1 MSHIEKKAL
10 LVQVTWKTMPH
21 SNSSML
27 CEGTYPEG
35 LDKQDLIPL
44 VEGTFGGRFEHFGNG
59 TFRYIAYTD

>member
-27 CEGTYPEG
+27 CEGKPGMLTM
-35 LDKQDLIPL
+35 L
-44 VEGTFGGRFEHFGNG
+44 VTLTKWYF
-59 TFRYIAYTD
+59 